1 MLFHTPLRYPG
12 GKGRLSQFMGQL
24 IEVNGLTGGH
34 YVEPYAGGAGIAI
47 SLLYLEY
54 VSRIH
59 LNDLNRSIHAF
70 WRCVLDDTEALC
82 KRISDI
88 RPTME
93 EWHRQRAVQSDP
105 DASLLDLGFSTF
117 FLNRT
122 NRSGIVLG
130 GVIGGK
136 EQAGQ
141 WKIDARYNKSDLI
154 RRISRIASYRSRIS
168 LYNLDAADLIRDVL
182 PTLPRQSLVYL
193 DPPYYVKGKGLYED
207 HYTHSDHV
215 KIAEQVATIQQRWL
229 VTYDNVEPI
238 CALYEAYHQEVF
250 GLRYS
255 AGSRYEGKEVMVYCD
270 DLRPVNIKPS
280 RGAAA

>member
-1 MLFHTPLRYPG
+1 MSFHTPLRYPG
-12 GKGRLSQFMGQL
+12 GKGRLSQFMGEL
-24 IEVNGLTGGH
+24 IEANGLTGGH

-47 SLLYLEY
+47 TLLYLEY
-54 VSRIH
+54 ASRIH
-59 LNDLNRSIHAF
+59 LNDINRSIHAF
-70 WRCVLDDTEALC
+70 WHSVLNDTEALC
-82 KRISDI
+82 KRISDV

-93 EWHRQRAVQSDP
+93 EWYAQRAVQSDP

-136 EQAGQ
+136 EQTGR
-141 WKIDARYNKSDLI
+141 WKIDARFNQADLT
-154 RRISRIASYRSRIS
+154 RRIERIASYRSRIS
-168 LYNLDAADLIRDVL
+168 LHNLDAANLIRDIL

-193 DPPYYVKGKGLYED
+193 DPPYYVKGKGLYEN
-207 HYTHSDHV
+207 HYTHSDHA
-215 KIAEQVATIQQRWL
+215 KIAELVATIQQKWI
-229 VTYDNVEPI
+229 VTYDNVGPI
-238 CALYEAYHQEVF
+238 RTLYSAYHQEIF

-270 DLRPVNIKPS
+270 GIKPVNIKPS

>member
-1 MLFHTPLRYPG
+1 M
-12 GKGRLSQFMGQL
+12 
-24 IEVNGLTGGH
+24 
-34 YVEPYAGGAGIAI
+34 
-47 SLLYLEY
+47 
-54 VSRIH
+54 
-59 LNDLNRSIHAF
+59 D
-70 WRCVLDDTEALC
+70 
-82 KRISDI
+82 
-88 RPTME
+88 
-93 EWHRQRAVQSDP
+93 EWHKQRAVQSDP

-136 EQAGQ
+136 EQTGQ
-141 WKIDARYNKSDLI
+141 WKIDARYNISDLV
-154 RRISRIASYRSRIS
+154 RRIERIASYRSRIS
-168 LYNLDAADLIRDVL
+168 LYNLDAADLIRDIL

-193 DPPYYVKGKGLYED
+193 DPPYYVKGKGLYEN
-207 HYTHSDHV
+207 HYTHSDHA
-215 KIAEQVATIQQRWL
+215 KIAELVATIQQKWI

-238 CALYEAYHQEVF
+238 RTLYSSYHQEIF

-270 DLRPVNIKPS
+270 DLKPVDIKPS

>member
-1 MLFHTPLRYPG
+1 MSFHTPLRYPG
-12 GKGRLSQFMGQL
+12 GKGRLSQFMGEL
-24 IEVNGLTGGH
+24 IEANGLTGGH

-47 SLLYLEY
+47 ALLYLEY
-54 VSRIH
+54 ASRIH
-59 LNDLNRSIHAF
+59 LNDLNRSIHSF

-82 KRISDI
+82 KLITDT
-88 RPTME
+88 RPTMD
-93 EWHRQRAVQSDP
+93 EWHKQRAVQSDP
-105 DASLLDLGFSTF
+105 NAPLLDLGFSTF

-136 EQAGQ
+136 EQTGQ
-141 WKIDARYNKSDLI
+141 WKIDARYNTSDLV
-154 RRISRIASYRSRIS
+154 RRIERIASYRSRIS

-193 DPPYYVKGKGLYED
+193 DPPYYVKGKGLYEN
-207 HYTHSDHV
+207 HYTHSDHA
-215 KIAEQVATIQQRWL
+215 KIAELVATIQQRWI

-238 CALYEAYHQEVF
+238 RTLYSAYHQEVF

-270 DLRPVNIKPS
+270 DLKPVNIKPS

>member
-1 MLFHTPLRYPG
+1 MSFHTPLRYPG
-12 GKGRLSQFMGQL
+12 GKGRLSQFMGEL
-24 IEVNGLTGGH
+24 IEANSLTGGH

-47 SLLYLEY
+47 TLLYLEY

-59 LNDLNRSIHAF
+59 LNDLNRSIYSF

-82 KRISDI
+82 KRITDT
-88 RPTME
+88 RPTMD
-93 EWHRQRAVQSDP
+93 EWYKQRAVQSDP
-105 DASLLDLGFSTF
+105 NASLLDLGFSTF

-136 EQAGQ
+136 KQTGQ
-141 WKIDARYNKSDLI
+141 WKIDARYNTSDLV
-154 RRISRIASYRSRIS
+154 RRIERIASYRSRIS
-168 LYNLDAADLIRDVL
+168 LYNLDAAEMIRDVL
-182 PTLPRQSLVYL
+182 PTLPRHSLVYL
-193 DPPYYVKGKGLYED
+193 DPPYYVKGKGLYEN
-207 HYTHSDHV
+207 HYTHADHA
-215 KIAEQVATIQQRWL
+215 KIAELVSSIQQKWI

-238 CALYEAYHQEVF
+238 RALYSAYRQVIF

-270 DLRPVNIKPS
+270 GLKPVDIRPS
-280 RGAAA
+280 RGTAA